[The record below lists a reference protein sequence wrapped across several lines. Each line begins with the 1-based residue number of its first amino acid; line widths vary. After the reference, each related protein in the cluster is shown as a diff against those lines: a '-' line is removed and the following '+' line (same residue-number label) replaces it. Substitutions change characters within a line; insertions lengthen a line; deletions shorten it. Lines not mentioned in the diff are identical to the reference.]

1 MSARPLALI
10 PILLL
15 TALLG
20 GCADLLPN
28 RRPPPPTPHD
38 LGWLPPPRPMVLGEI
53 PVLAVEAPPW
63 LNDPAVRYRR
73 SGAGTTALQAYA
85 DDYWVASPRELVLD
99 RMQQALL
106 TSSPTGPAAGN
117 PRYRLEVRLLRFEQ
131 EQGVAKS
138 EAVVALQAVLKEPRS
153 RRQFIAPAIEARVAT
168 GAGPEAAVR
177 GLGEATDAA
186 IRQLLTWI
194 AQTQHGNPPATET
207 GADLPAT
214 GPRLLPGFGAQP

>member
-1 MSARPLALI
+1 MRARPLALI

-15 TALLG
+15 AALLG
-20 GCADLLPN
+20 GCAELLPN

-38 LGWLPPPRPMVLGEI
+38 LGWLPPPQPVVLGEI

-73 SGAGTTALQAYA
+73 SGTDATALQAYP

-99 RMQQALL
+99 RLQQTLL
-106 TSSPTGPAAGN
+106 ISSQGSPGAGN
-117 PRYRLEVRLLRFEQ
+117 PRYRLEVRLVRFEQ
-131 EQGVAKS
+131 EQSALRS
-138 EAVVALQAVLKEPRS
+138 EAVGALQAVLKEPRS
-153 RRQFIAPAIEARVAT
+153 RRQFVMPPIERRVAT
-168 GAGPEAAVR
+168 PAGAAGAVR

-186 IRQLLTWI
+186 IGPLMNWI
-194 AQTQHGNPPATET
+194 AQTQERTPPATEQV
-207 GADLPAT
+207 ADTPAI